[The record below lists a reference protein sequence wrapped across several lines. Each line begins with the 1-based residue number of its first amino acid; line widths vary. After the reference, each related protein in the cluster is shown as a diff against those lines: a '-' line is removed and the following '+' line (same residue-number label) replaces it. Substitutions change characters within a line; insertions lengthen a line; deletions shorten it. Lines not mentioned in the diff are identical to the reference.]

1 MNTPKAPWLKY
12 FGDMP
17 AHLDYPTGSMYE
29 AVKESAKTKKKIK
42 TNKTLKT
49 ETGNKPT
56 QLRFRTDG
64 TERKEKWQ

>member
-42 TNKTLKT
+42 N
-49 ETGNKPT
+49 
-56 QLRFRTDG
+56 F
-64 TERKEKWQ
+64 

>member
-29 AVKESAKTKKKIK
+29 AVKESAKTKKKMNIILLSLALSDLILMFVGLSEIM
-42 TNKTLKT
+42 NSTL
-49 ETGNKPT
+49 
-56 QLRFRTDG
+56 
-64 TERKEKWQ
+64 